1 MLSARIIYQ
10 SASFWNGADRKFGH
24 YNLAPCCKRLHGL
37 LFGASRIRM
46 LLWPFIPAYT
56 EGMDA
61 SLQFIPI
68 MIVGFGAAL
77 CLTPLTRQI
86 AMRLGVTAAPNRRNI
101 HSQHVPLMGGA
112 AIYIAFVMSA
122 LLFSPPDH
130 LLELGAIVAGATL
143 LALIGYL
150 DDRRHLSPRIR
161 LLVMTLAALVATAA
175 GVQIRLFN
183 SDIIDIAL
191 TLFWIVALINAV
203 NWIDNMDGLA
213 AGTAAIAAGFFL
225 LLALTQQ
232 QILVSMLAAAIFGSA
247 IGFLIYNFNPS
258 STFMGDMGAYTLG
271 FVLAILAIKLK
282 FAAQPL
288 NVTWMVPVFVL
299 ALPILDM
306 NLAIVTRL
314 LERRPLMLAA
324 KDHISHRLLDLG
336 LSQRKTLALLYL
348 FSLAYGLIALIVSR
362 AEADA
367 ARLLGGGALFALLA
381 LFCALV
387 FARWRRGPA
396 EDSAAL

>member
-1 MLSARIIYQ
+1 
-10 SASFWNGADRKFGH
+10 
-24 YNLAPCCKRLHGL
+24 
-37 LFGASRIRM
+37 
-46 LLWPFIPAYT
+46 
-56 EGMDA
+56 MDA
-61 SLQFIPI
+61 RLQFIPI

-86 AMRLGVTAAPNRRNI
+86 AMRLGVTAAPNKRNI
-101 HSQHVPLMGGA
+101 HSRHVPLMGGA
-112 AIYIAFVMSA
+112 AIYIGFVLSV

-130 LLELGAIVAGATL
+130 LRELLAIVAGATL
-143 LALIGYL
+143 LAMIGYL
-150 DDRRHLSPRIR
+150 DDRRHVSPSLR
-161 LLVMTLAALVATAA
+161 LLVMAAAALIATLA

-183 SDIIDIAL
+183 QPAIDIPL

-213 AGTAAIAAGFFL
+213 AGASAIAAGFFL
-225 LLALTQQ
+225 LLAVTQG

-247 IGFLIYNFNPS
+247 VGFLIYNFNPS

-288 NVTWMVPVFVL
+288 NVTWMVPIFVL
-299 ALPILDM
+299 ALPILDI

-324 KDHISHRLLDLG
+324 KDHISHRILG
-336 LSQRKTLALLYL
+336 FGAGQRQTLALLYL
-348 FSLAYGLIALIVSR
+348 FSLGYGLVALYISQAKVSQ
-362 AEADA
+362 A
-367 ARLLGGGALFALLA
+367 LLIGGLALLA
-381 LFCALV
+381 LALIGGALV
-387 FARWRRGPA
+387 ALRWRAGRHG
-396 EDSAAL
+396 ESGT

>member
-1 MLSARIIYQ
+1 
-10 SASFWNGADRKFGH
+10 
-24 YNLAPCCKRLHGL
+24 
-37 LFGASRIRM
+37 
-46 LLWPFIPAYT
+46 
-56 EGMDA
+56 MDA
-61 SLQFIPI
+61 RLQFIPI

-86 AMRLGVTAAPNRRNI
+86 AMRLGVTAAPNQRNI
-101 HSQHVPLMGGA
+101 HQRHVPLMGGA
-112 AIYIAFVMSA
+112 AIYVAFVLSV

-130 LLELGAIVAGATL
+130 LRELGAIVAGASV
-143 LALIGYL
+143 LAIIGYL

-161 LLVMTLAALVATAA
+161 LSAMTLSAILAALA
-175 GVQIRLFN
+175 GIQIRLFN
-183 SDIIDIAL
+183 NLLIDIPL

-213 AGTAAIAAGFFL
+213 AGTAAITSGFFL
-225 LLALTQQ
+225 ILALTQG

-247 IGFLIYNFNPS
+247 FGFLIYNFNPS

-288 NVTWMVPVFVL
+288 NVTWMVPIFVL
-299 ALPILDM
+299 ALPVLDI

-324 KDHISHRLLDLG
+324 KDHVSHRILDLG
-336 LSQRKTLALLYL
+336 ATQRQTLALLYL
-348 FSLAYGLIALIVSR
+348 FSVVFGLVALAVSQ
-362 AEADA
+362 ADA
-367 ARLLGGGALFALLA
+367 PDALALGGVFLLA
-381 LFCALV
+381 LLGIFCLLI
-387 FARWRRGPA
+387 FLRWRGRLGRDTPA
-396 EDSAAL
+396 

>member
-1 MLSARIIYQ
+1 
-10 SASFWNGADRKFGH
+10 
-24 YNLAPCCKRLHGL
+24 
-37 LFGASRIRM
+37 
-46 LLWPFIPAYT
+46 
-56 EGMDA
+56 MDA

-86 AMRLGVTAAPNRRNI
+86 AMRLGVTAAPNQRNI
-101 HSQHVPLMGGA
+101 HQRHVPLMGGA
-112 AIYIAFVMSA
+112 AIYIAFVISV

-130 LLELGAIVAGATL
+130 LKELGAIVAGATL

-161 LLVMTLAALVATAA
+161 LSVMAVAALVVMLA
-175 GVQIRLFN
+175 GVQIHLFN
-183 SDIIDIAL
+183 NPLIDIPL

-213 AGTAAIAAGFFL
+213 AGTAAITSGFFL
-225 LLALTQQ
+225 LLALTQG

-299 ALPILDM
+299 ALPILDI
-306 NLAIVTRL
+306 NLAITTRL
-314 LERRPLMLAA
+314 LERRALMLAS
-324 KDHISHRLLDLG
+324 KDHVSHRIMSLG
-336 LSQRKTLALLYL
+336 ATQRQTLALLYL
-348 FSLAYGLIALIVSR
+348 FSIVFGLAAIFVSQAAAAEALALGGFFLLLLVAIFCALIV
-362 AEADA
+362 
-367 ARLLGGGALFALLA
+367 L
-381 LFCALV
+381 
-387 FARWRRGPA
+387 RRRSQPVSDTWAG
-396 EDSAAL
+396 

>member
-1 MLSARIIYQ
+1 
-10 SASFWNGADRKFGH
+10 
-24 YNLAPCCKRLHGL
+24 
-37 LFGASRIRM
+37 
-46 LLWPFIPAYT
+46 
-56 EGMDA
+56 MDA
-61 SLQFIPI
+61 RLQFIPI

-86 AMRLGVTAAPNRRNI
+86 AMRLGVTAAPNQRNI
-101 HSQHVPLMGGA
+101 HQRHVPLMGGA
-112 AIYIAFVMSA
+112 AIYVAFVLSV

-130 LLELGAIVAGATL
+130 LRELGAIVAGASL
-143 LALIGYL
+143 LAIVGYL

-161 LLVMTLAALVATAA
+161 LSAMTLSAILVALA

-183 SDIIDIAL
+183 NLLIDIPL

-213 AGTAAIAAGFFL
+213 AGTAAITSGFFL
-225 LLALTQQ
+225 MLALTQGQ
-232 QILVSMLAAAIFGSA
+232 VLVSMLAAAIFGSA
-247 IGFLIYNFNPS
+247 VGFLIYNFNPS

-299 ALPILDM
+299 ALPILDI

-314 LERRPLMLAA
+314 LERRPLMLAS
-324 KDHISHRLLDLG
+324 KDHVSHRILDLG
-336 LSQRKTLALLYL
+336 ATQRQTLALLYL
-348 FSLAYGLIALIVSR
+348 FSVAFGLVALAVSQ
-362 AEADA
+362 ADA
-367 ARLLGGGALFALLA
+367 ADALALGGVFLLA
-381 LFCALV
+381 LLLIFCLLV
-387 FARWRRGPA
+387 YLRWRGRQQPLPPSTPRKN
-396 EDSAAL
+396 EYTE

>member
-1 MLSARIIYQ
+1 MCLQSASLCLSARP
-10 SASFWNGADRKFGH
+10 S
-24 YNLAPCCKRLHGL
+24 
-37 LFGASRIRM
+37 
-46 LLWPFIPAYT
+46 YT
-56 EGMDA
+56 ERMDA
-61 SLQFIPI
+61 RLQFIPI

-86 AMRLGVTAAPNRRNI
+86 AMRLGVTAAPNQRNI
-101 HSQHVPLMGGA
+101 HQRHVPLMGGA
-112 AIYIAFVMSA
+112 AIYVAFVLSV

-130 LLELGAIVAGATL
+130 LRELGAIVAGASL
-143 LALIGYL
+143 LAIIGYL

-161 LLVMTLAALVATAA
+161 LSVMTLAAILVALA

-183 SDIIDIAL
+183 NLLIDIPL

-213 AGTAAIAAGFFL
+213 AGTAAITSGFFL
-225 LLALTQQ
+225 ILALSQG

-247 IGFLIYNFNPS
+247 FGFLIYNFNPS

-299 ALPILDM
+299 ALPVLDI
-306 NLAIVTRL
+306 NLAIATRL

-324 KDHISHRLLDLG
+324 KDHVSHRIMDLG
-336 LSQRKTLALLYL
+336 ATQRQTLALLYL
-348 FSLAYGLIALIVSR
+348 FSAIFGLVALAVSQ
-362 AEADA
+362 ADVADA
-367 ARLLGGGALFALLA
+367 LALGGLCLLA
-381 LFCALV
+381 LLGIFCLLIIL
-387 FARWRRGPA
+387 RQRSQRQSG
-396 EDSAAL
+396 

>member
-1 MLSARIIYQ
+1 
-10 SASFWNGADRKFGH
+10 
-24 YNLAPCCKRLHGL
+24 
-37 LFGASRIRM
+37 
-46 LLWPFIPAYT
+46 
-56 EGMDA
+56 MDA

-68 MIVGFGAAL
+68 MIVGFGASL

-86 AMRLGVTAAPNRRNI
+86 AMRLGVTAEPNKRGI
-101 HSQHVPLMGGA
+101 HSRHVPLMGGG
-112 AIYIAFVMSA
+112 AIYVAFVLSL

-130 LLELGAIVAGATL
+130 LRELGAIVAGATM

-150 DDRRHLSPRIR
+150 DDRRHLGPRLR
-161 LLVMTLAALVATAA
+161 LSVMTLAALIATLA

-183 SDIIDIAL
+183 SPWIDIPL

-213 AGTAAIAAGFFL
+213 AGTAAITSGFFL
-225 LLALTQQ
+225 LLALTQG

-247 IGFLIYNFNPS
+247 VGFLIYNFNPS

-299 ALPILDM
+299 ALPILDI
-306 NLAIVTRL
+306 NLAIFTRL
-314 LERRPLMLAA
+314 VERRPLMLAA
-324 KDHISHRLLDLG
+324 TDHVSHRIMRLG
-336 LSQRKTLALLYL
+336 ASQRQTLALLYL
-348 FSLAYGLIALIVSR
+348 FSAVYGGAALVISQAEVGAALAIGGIFLIS
-362 AEADA
+362 
-367 ARLLGGGALFALLA
+367 LGGLFALLA
-381 LFCALV
+381 VL
-387 FARWRRGPA
+387 RWRARGK
-396 EDSAAL
+396 DSV

>member
-1 MLSARIIYQ
+1 
-10 SASFWNGADRKFGH
+10 
-24 YNLAPCCKRLHGL
+24 
-37 LFGASRIRM
+37 
-46 LLWPFIPAYT
+46 
-56 EGMDA
+56 MDA
-61 SLQFIPI
+61 RLQFIPI

-86 AMRLGVTAAPNRRNI
+86 AMRLGVTAAPNKRNI
-101 HSQHVPLMGGA
+101 HSRHVPLMGGA
-112 AIYIAFVMSA
+112 AIYVAFVLSA

-130 LLELGAIVAGATL
+130 LVELGAIVAGATL

-161 LLVMTLAALVATAA
+161 LAVMTVAALVATAT

-183 SDIIDIAL
+183 HGLIDIPL

-225 LLALTQQ
+225 LLALSQGQ
-232 QILVSMLAAAIFGSA
+232 VLVSMLAAALFGSA
-247 IGFLIYNFNPS
+247 VGFLIYNFNPS

-271 FVLAILAIKLK
+271 FVLAVLAIKLK
-282 FAAQPL
+282 FAAQSL

-299 ALPILDM
+299 ALPIVDM
-306 NLAIVTRL
+306 NLAIATRL

-324 KDHISHRLLDLG
+324 KDHIAHRLLNLG
-336 LSQRKTLALLYL
+336 LSQRKTLALLYC
-348 FSLAYGLIALIVSR
+348 FSIAYGLLALIISQAETNQALLIGGGGLLLLLLLFGLLIAL
-362 AEADA
+362 
-367 ARLLGGGALFALLA
+367 
-381 LFCALV
+381 
-387 FARWRRGPA
+387 RWRGRPA
-396 EDSAAL
+396 RASAPP

>member
-1 MLSARIIYQ
+1 M
-10 SASFWNGADRKFGH
+10 
-24 YNLAPCCKRLHGL
+24 
-37 LFGASRIRM
+37 
-46 LLWPFIPAYT
+46 
-56 EGMDA
+56 
-61 SLQFIPI
+61 QFIPI

-86 AMRLGVTAAPNRRNI
+86 AMRLGVTAAPNKRNI

-112 AIYIAFVMSA
+112 AIYVAFVLSV

-130 LLELGAIVAGATL
+130 LIELGAIVAGTTL

-150 DDRRHLSPRIR
+150 DDRRHLNPRVR
-161 LLVMTLAALVATAA
+161 LLVMTIAAAVAALA
-175 GVQIRLFN
+175 GVQIRYFGNAL
-183 SDIIDIAL
+183 IDIPL

-213 AGTAAIAAGFFL
+213 AGTAAITSGFFL
-225 LLALTQQ
+225 LLALAQG

-247 IGFLIYNFNPS
+247 VGFLIYNFNPS

-288 NVTWMVPVFVL
+288 NVTWMTPVFVL
-299 ALPILDM
+299 ALPIVDI

-324 KDHISHRLLDLG
+324 KDHVSHRLLSLG
-336 LSQRKTLALLYL
+336 LTQRQTLALLYL
-348 FSLAYGLIALIVSR
+348 FSFGYGLVAVGISQAEPDQALALGGLAFLTLGVIFCLLVWVRRRQGR
-362 AEADA
+362 ASESA
-367 ARLLGGGALFALLA
+367 ARNGPLA
-381 LFCALV
+381 N
-387 FARWRRGPA
+387 G
-396 EDSAAL
+396 

>member
-1 MLSARIIYQ
+1 
-10 SASFWNGADRKFGH
+10 
-24 YNLAPCCKRLHGL
+24 
-37 LFGASRIRM
+37 
-46 LLWPFIPAYT
+46 
-56 EGMDA
+56 MDA
-61 SLQFIPI
+61 RLQFIPI
-68 MIVGFGAAL
+68 LIVGFGAAL

-86 AMRLGVTAAPNRRNI
+86 AMRLGVTAAPNKRNI

-112 AIYIAFVMSA
+112 AIYVAFVLSV

-130 LLELGAIVAGATL
+130 LVELGAIVAGATL

-161 LLVMTLAALVATAA
+161 LLVMTIAAAVAALS
-175 GVQIRLFN
+175 GVQIRLFGAPA
-183 SDIIDIAL
+183 IDIPL

-213 AGTAAIAAGFFL
+213 AGTAAIASGFFL
-225 LLALTQQ
+225 LLALSQGQ
-232 QILVSMLAAAIFGSA
+232 VLVSMLAAAIFGSA
-247 IGFLIYNFNPS
+247 FGFLIYNFNPS

-299 ALPILDM
+299 ALPILDI

-324 KDHISHRLLDLG
+324 KDHISHRLLRLG
-336 LSQRKTLALLYL
+336 LTQRQTLALLYL
-348 FSLAYGLIALIVSR
+348 FCIAFGLVALGISQTPAEQALAIGGLALLSLGLIFAALMII
-362 AEADA
+362 
-367 ARLLGGGALFALLA
+367 
-381 LFCALV
+381 
-387 FARWRRGPA
+387 RWRGRR
-396 EDSAAL
+396 AADDATI

>member
-1 MLSARIIYQ
+1 MRRAL
-10 SASFWNGADRKFGH
+10 
-24 YNLAPCCKRLHGL
+24 
-37 LFGASRIRM
+37 GASR
-46 LLWPFIPAYT
+46 LCPALNQPYT
-56 EGMDA
+56 YGMDA
-61 SLQFIPI
+61 RLQFIPI

-86 AMRLGVTAAPNRRNI
+86 AMRLGVTAAPNKRNI
-101 HSQHVPLMGGA
+101 HTRHVPLMGGA
-112 AIYIAFVMSA
+112 AIYVAFVLSV

-130 LLELGAIVAGATL
+130 LRELGAIVAGTTL
-143 LALIGYL
+143 LAIIGYL
-150 DDRRHLSPRIR
+150 DDRRHLSPRLR
-161 LLVMTLAALVATAA
+161 LLVMTASGLIAALA
-175 GVQIRLFN
+175 GVRIDLFDSPLLN
-183 SDIIDIAL
+183 LPL

-213 AGTAAIAAGFFL
+213 AGTSAITAGFFL
-225 LLALTQQ
+225 LLALSQG

-247 IGFLIYNFNPS
+247 FGFLIYNFNPS

-299 ALPILDM
+299 ALPIVDI
-306 NLAIVTRL
+306 NLAIFTRL

-336 LSQRKTLALLYL
+336 ASQRQTLALLYL
-348 FSLAYGLIALIVSR
+348 FSAVYG
-362 AEADA
+362 
-367 ARLLGGGALFALLA
+367 GLA
-381 LFCALV
+381 LFISQLPSGQALAWGGLGLAGLALLFCLLV
-387 FARWRRGPA
+387 IARWRRAGRAPG
-396 EDSAAL
+396 SG

>member
-1 MLSARIIYQ
+1 
-10 SASFWNGADRKFGH
+10 
-24 YNLAPCCKRLHGL
+24 
-37 LFGASRIRM
+37 
-46 LLWPFIPAYT
+46 
-56 EGMDA
+56 MDA
-61 SLQFIPI
+61 RLQFIPI

-86 AMRLGVTAAPNRRNI
+86 AMRLGVTASPSKRNI
-101 HSQHVPLMGGA
+101 HSRHMPLMGGA
-112 AIYIAFVMSA
+112 AIYLAFVLSV

-130 LLELGAIVAGATL
+130 LIELGAIVAGATL

-161 LLVMTLAALVATAA
+161 LLVMTVAAAVAILS

-183 SDIIDIAL
+183 TPLVDIPL

-213 AGTAAIAAGFFL
+213 AGTAAITAGFFL
-225 LLALTQQ
+225 LLALSQG

-247 IGFLIYNFNPS
+247 LGFLIYNYNPS

-288 NVTWMVPVFVL
+288 NVTWMAPVLVL
-299 ALPILDM
+299 ALPILDI
-306 NLAIVTRL
+306 NLAIFTRL
-314 LERRPLMLAA
+314 LERRPLMQGGT
-324 KDHISHRLLDLG
+324 DHVSHRLLRLG
-336 LSQRKTLALLYL
+336 LTQRQTLTLLYL
-348 FSLAYGLIALIVSR
+348 FSGAYGLVALAISQAAVER
-362 AEADA
+362 A
-367 ARLLGGGALFALLA
+367 LVIGGGALAT
-381 LFCALV
+381 LV
-387 FARWRRGPA
+387 FIFCLLVILRWRDRHA
-396 EDSAAL
+396 SANPQG